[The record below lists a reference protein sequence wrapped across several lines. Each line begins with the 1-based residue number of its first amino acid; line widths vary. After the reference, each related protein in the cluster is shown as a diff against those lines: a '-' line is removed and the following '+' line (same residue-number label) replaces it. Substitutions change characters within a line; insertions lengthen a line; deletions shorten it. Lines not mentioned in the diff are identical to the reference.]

1 MFSKP
6 PCLSGI
12 ADHES
17 LGTLS
22 PVATHCLFWFLFA
35 SSTDQFKK
43 TAFHATIRKVTNPI
57 IITGKQVDR
66 NLLTLKWRLKKLR
79 INLPI
84 T

>member
-22 PVATHCLFWFLFA
+22 PVATHCWFLFA

-43 TAFHATIRKVTNPI
+43 TAVHAAIRKVTKPI
-57 IITGKQVDR
+57 IITGNQVDR